1 MAATT
6 HTVLSPYFV
15 YNDVVLTAQ
24 VSEIRLPFSR
34 DELDATASSLTGIT
48 RIKIPGLENW
58 SLTAVMFRTEG
69 ATSVASSLWAAKE
82 AELVAGGTPCTW
94 SFRYTNTTQG
104 ATNPTYAGSAYI
116 SSMNVVAGAVG
127 APDMVEVTFMAAAD
141 LTRTAT

>member
-34 DELDATASSLTGIT
+34 DELDGTQSGDTT
-48 RIKIPGLENW
+48 RSKIPGLENW
-58 SLTAVMFRTEG
+58 TLTAVLYRTEG

-82 AELVAGGTPCTW
+82 AELAAGGTPCTW

-127 APDMVEVTFMAAAD
+127 APDMVEVNFMAAAE